1 MANGFTLD
9 SEQLQQSPQQ
19 QQLAAQQPTPA
30 QGQGGGLLGF
40 LGNLGTGLAEGLQ
53 NVGAYYQ
60 AARGNPAL
68 LQQLQAQEQQKN
80 LLTQLQSISKQEME
94 GPFGQTLQRQLQ
106 FGDVEGAQKTLLNLP
121 KYKQAQDI
129 FKNPKLG
136 LDPAE
141 QESLGLFASV
151 DPDTALKLGAQLKV
165 SRATG
170 ERRMQYLTKEEE
182 LKQAREAR
190 TELRKESKTVGAIMA
205 SAILSGA
212 LTADNAEKVL
222 PGLLRRNNVKV
233 PTKPE
238 ERQVFFQDLLSD
250 PTFKLVPESKKSG
263 IFERLFG
270 GPKAPAATAPVAPQQ
285 PSAIKRFNPQ
295 TGLLE

>member
-1 MANGFTLD
+1 MAD
-9 SEQLQQSPQQ
+9 K
-19 QQLAAQQPTPA
+19 
-30 QGQGGGLLGF
+30 GLLDTLSNF
-40 LGNLGTGLAEGLQ
+40 LSDVSASRQAALGNVAPLE
-53 NVGAYYQ
+53 N
-60 AARGNPAL
+60 
-68 LQQLQAQEQQKN
+68 LQAQKRQEN
-80 LLTQLQSISKQEME
+80 LLTQLQSLAKDEMT

-106 FGDVEGAQKTLLNLP
+106 FGDVQGAQKTLLNLP

-136 LDPAE
+136 LDPTE

-190 TELRKESKTVGAIMA
+190 AELRKESKTPGAIIA
-205 SAILSGA
+205 SAMLSGA
-212 LTADNAEKVL
+212 LTADNAEQAL
-222 PGLLRRNNVKV
+222 PGLLRRGGVKV
-233 PTKPE
+233 PTKAD
-238 ERQVFFQDLLSD
+238 ERQVFLQDLLTD
-250 PTFKLVPESKKSG
+250 PTLKLVPEDKKRG
-263 IFERLFG
+263 IFERLFS